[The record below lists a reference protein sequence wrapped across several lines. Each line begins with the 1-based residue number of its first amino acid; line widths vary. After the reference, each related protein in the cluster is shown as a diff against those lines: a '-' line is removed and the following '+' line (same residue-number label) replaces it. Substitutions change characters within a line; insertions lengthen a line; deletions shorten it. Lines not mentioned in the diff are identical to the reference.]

1 MDSTAD
7 RELEMIREDAHHTRA
22 ALANKL
28 EALESQVSQ
37 TVAGVTSAV
46 EVVSD
51 SVAGVTSAV
60 ESVASTVS
68 ETVATVTDNVA
79 NVTESVSNT
88 MQNVTESV
96 SNTVQNVTE
105 SLDVTPTIRSHPW
118 ASVGCALATGFA
130 GGYLTG
136 TRARAEGAPPP
147 PPYTPPAQTFSS
159 PEPARN
165 GESAPYKAVGDAVSE
180 IGGAVKSLGISA
192 LMGVVTHLAK
202 SAVPE
207 ALRSDIC
214 GAMDK
219 LKTRLGGHHDVPAEL
234 FETKH

>member
-46 EVVSD
+46 ESVSS

-68 ETVATVTDNVA
+68 DTVTNMSDSVA

-105 SLDVTPTIRSHPW
+105 SLNPAPMIQAHPW
-118 ASVGCALATGFA
+118 SSVGCAFAAGFA
-130 GGYLTG
+130 GGYLSG
-136 TRARAEGAPPP
+136 SPARAQGAPPP
-147 PPYTPPAQTFSS
+147 PPYTPPAQAFRS
-159 PEPARN
+159 PEATGN
-165 GESAPYKAVGDAVSE
+165 GESTTYKAVGDAVSE
-180 IGGAVKSLGISA
+180 IGGAVRSLGISA

-207 ALRSDIC
+207 SLRSDVC

-234 FETKH
+234 FETKN

>member
-1 MDSTAD
+1 V
-7 RELEMIREDAHHTRA
+7 IRADAHQTRA
-22 ALANKL
+22 ALADKL

-46 EVVSD
+46 ETVSN

-60 ESVASTVS
+60 ETVASTVTDTVS
-68 ETVATVTDNVA
+68 NVTGKVTDTVQNMTETV
-79 NVTESVSNT
+79 SS
-88 MQNVTESV
+88 
-96 SNTVQNVTE
+96 TVQNVSQT
-105 SLDVTPTIRSHPW
+105 LDISPRIQEHPW
-118 ASVGCALATGFA
+118 ASVGCAFAVGLA

-136 TRARAEGAPPP
+136 SSRAEGAPPP
-147 PPYTPPAQTFSS
+147 PPYTPLAQSFSS
-159 PEPARN
+159 PQASHDGHGPSPTYE
-165 GESAPYKAVGDAVSE
+165 AVTDAVSD

-192 LMGVVTHLAK
+192 LMGVVSHLAK

-219 LKTRLGGHHDVPAEL
+219 LKTRLGGHHDVPADL
-234 FETKH
+234 FETKK

>member
-7 RELEMIREDAHHTRA
+7 RELEMIRDDAHQTRA

-46 EVVSD
+46 ETVSN

-68 ETVATVTDNVA
+68 DTVATVSDKVATVTD
-79 NVTESVSNT
+79 SVSNT
-88 MQNVTESV
+88 MQNVTEAV
-96 SNTVQNVTE
+96 SSTVQNVTE

-118 ASVGCALATGFA
+118 ASVGCAFAAGFA
-130 GGYLTG
+130 GGYLSG
-136 TRARAEGAPPP
+136 SNRADGAPPP
-147 PPYTPPAQTFSS
+147 PPYTPPVQNFSS
-159 PEPARN
+159 PEADRN
-165 GESAPYKAVGDAVSE
+165 GEAPTYKAVGDAVSE

-192 LMGVVTHLAK
+192 LMGVVTHLAR

-207 ALRSDIC
+207 ALRSDVC
-214 GAMDK
+214 GAMEK

-234 FETKH
+234 FETKK

>member
-7 RELEMIREDAHHTRA
+7 RELEMIRADAHQTRA
-22 ALANKL
+22 ALADKL

-46 EVVSD
+46 GVVSD

-60 ESVASTVS
+60 ESVASTV
-68 ETVATVTDNVA
+68 TDTVA
-79 NVTESVSNT
+79 NVTESVSN
-88 MQNVTESV
+88 VTESV
-96 SNTVQNVTE
+96 SSTVQNVTE
-105 SLDVTPTIRSHPW
+105 SLDVTPTIQAHPW
-118 ASVGCALATGFA
+118 ASVGCAFATGFA

-136 TRARAEGAPPP
+136 APARAEGAPPP
-147 PPYTPPAQTFSS
+147 PPYMPPAQSYS
-159 PEPARN
+159 PPEPARN
-165 GESAPYKAVGDAVSE
+165 GESAPYKAVGDAVTE
-180 IGGAVKSLGISA
+180 IGGAVRSLGISA

-207 ALRSDIC
+207 ALRSDVC

-234 FETKH
+234 FETKN